1 MWLGLIATC
10 GRATGNML
18 ANSVV
23 RFVDRVD
30 DTMLD
35 KMPESQQSALGSFTS
50 ATQQQLGVLV

>member
-1 MWLGLIATC
+1 
-10 GRATGNML
+10 ML